1 MICTYDETLTY
12 CKQYIDDYGMC
23 GKDCYCTHPRIGGK
37 PAKLEA
43 AAREAQAAG
52 IEHYGVLTGNCGV
65 VFVIP
70 LEPDESDE

>member
-1 MICTYDETLTY
+1 MGEGFYTVSYTD
-12 CKQYIDDYGMC
+12 
-23 GKDCYCTHPRIGGK
+23 GGK
-37 PAKLEA
+37 PAKLE